1 VFTQCPDC
9 KRQFRIR
16 ADQLTAAGGEV
27 KCGFCGIQFNALSAL
42 HDQPLPPEPAET
54 VTATPESIDD
64 VPGSDPQVRIPDTD
78 PEPQFILPPEP
89 EFEIEDDESAAS
101 GTEAPAGQEKE
112 SAEMRVVTETDTQ
125 AAFETEA
132 EVTHKADKTSAPHY
146 EFPDVYLV
154 DNRPRPGRRSMILWG
169 LGSVLLMLILILQ
182 AGWFFRDRV
191 LLQYPQLTPYVK
203 QLCARLDCRLTRYN
217 KVSGIHLVNRDV
229 REHPRYEDSLLV
241 NATMVNGSDHLQ
253 PYPLILLSLFDTSG
267 KIISY
272 RQFRPAEYLDDSID
286 HEAGMAV
293 NVPVHFVLEVT
304 GPTRDAVSFE
314 FDFLDG

>member
-1 VFTQCPDC
+1 MFTQCPDC

-16 ADQLTAAGGEV
+16 ADQLTAADGEV

-54 VTATPESIDD
+54 VSPTPEPVDD
-64 VPGSDPQVRIPDTD
+64 VPGTDPQDRIPDID

-89 EFEIEDDESAAS
+89 EFEISDEESTAS
-101 GTEAPAGQEKE
+101 PGPEVPVEQEKE
-112 SAEMRVVTETDTQ
+112 YAEMRDVTETDTQ
-125 AAFETEA
+125 EAFETGTEVAYKA
-132 EVTHKADKTSAPHY
+132 ESAHHY
-146 EFPDVYLV
+146 EFPDDYLD
-154 DNRPRPGRRSMILWG
+154 DNGPRPGRRSLILWG

-191 LLQYPQLTPYVK
+191 LMQYPQITPYVK
-203 QLCARLDCRLTRYN
+203 QLCDRLDCRLIRYN
-217 KVSGIHLVNRDV
+217 QVSGIRLVNRDV
-229 REHPRYEDSLLV
+229 REHPHYEDSLLV
-241 NATMVNGSDHLQ
+241 NATMVNESDHLQ
-253 PYPLILLSLFDTSG
+253 PYPLVLLSLFDTNG
-267 KIISY
+267 KLISY
-272 RQFRPAEYLDDSID
+272 RQFRPAEYLDDSIN

-314 FDFLDG
+314 FDFLEG